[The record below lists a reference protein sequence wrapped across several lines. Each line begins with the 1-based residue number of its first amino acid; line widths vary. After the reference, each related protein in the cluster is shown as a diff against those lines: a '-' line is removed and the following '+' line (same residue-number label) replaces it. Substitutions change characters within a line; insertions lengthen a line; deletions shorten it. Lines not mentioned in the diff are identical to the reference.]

1 MFTNTRTNSF
11 KATESDII
19 NNKIVKIDS
28 IKAHR
33 YDNSSIRMI
42 KMCSESIT
50 LSLKAIFQKSLK
62 KGKFPEIWT
71 KANVIPV
78 NKKEGNT
85 FIVNYCPIIHL

>member
-1 MFTNTRTNSF
+1 
-11 KATESDII
+11 
-19 NNKIVKIDS
+19 
-28 IKAHR
+28 
-33 YDNSSIRMI
+33 MI